1 MTSVLRYIAPTEVI
15 QERNRIFINSDDWRK
30 VFKMVSNKHN
40 YVNQRDF
47 SIDREDLQQELAI
60 AYCLFIDKN
69 LLRGVRIDYTPQ
81 MIMRIS
87 QNTIV
92 DIIRKIDSQKRGAS
106 RLKEKEEIIH
116 LYDVPEEVVSI
127 TITDGVLVSQFVEM
141 LEDADG
147 ASYGVSEADWQLFF
161 DYYINGYTQQ
171 EILKRNDCLGYTQQ
185 NLSRKL
191 QLLGN
196 IVLPQ
201 LKADIEDYIAMEN
214 E

>member
-1 MTSVLRYIAPTEVI
+1 VITQRYIAPTEVI
-15 QERNRIFINSDDWRK
+15 EQRNSIFAMSTDWNK
-30 VFKMVSNKHN
+30 VFKMVANRHS

-47 SIDREDLQQELAI
+47 SIDKEDLMQELAM

-69 LLRGVRIDYTPQ
+69 LLKGVVIDPLPQ

-116 LYDVPEEVVSI
+116 LYDVPEEVMAT
-127 TITDGVLVSQFVEM
+127 TISDGVLVSQFVEM
-141 LEDADG
+141 LEGSDG
-147 ASYGVSEADWQLFF
+147 SSYGVSESDWQLFF
-161 DYYINGYTQQ
+161 DYFINGYTQQ
-171 EILKRNDCLGYTQQ
+171 EILKRHDCLGYTQQ

-201 LKADIEDYIAMEN
+201 LKAEINDYIIMEN